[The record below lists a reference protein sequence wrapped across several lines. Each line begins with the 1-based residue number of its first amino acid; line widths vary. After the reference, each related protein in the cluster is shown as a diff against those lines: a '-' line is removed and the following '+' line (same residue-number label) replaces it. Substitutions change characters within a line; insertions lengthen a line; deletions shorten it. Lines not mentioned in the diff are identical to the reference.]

1 MEQHLKPR
9 KIPRQERAQVLV
21 EAILDATTR
30 VLIKHGYAGTN
41 TNRIAEVAGI
51 SVGSLYQYFPNK
63 DALISALHRRHAQ
76 EIKQTIEM
84 TLAQSRG
91 QSLAKKIE
99 ILIRASLAAHLL
111 TPELHRVLE
120 TQFAS
125 LDQYEGE
132 AEDQKQIFES
142 LQAMLAA
149 HRSELKVKNLELA
162 TRVVIRIVDTLIHAA
177 VIEPQPLASVREMER
192 EINRA
197 VLGYLMKSSVT

>member
-1 MEQHLKPR
+1 M
-9 KIPRQERAQVLV
+9 PRQERSQALV

-30 VLIKHGYAGTN
+30 VLVKHGYAETN

-76 EIKQTIEM
+76 ELKQAIET

-99 ILIRASLAAHLL
+99 TLIGASLAAHMLA
-111 TPELHRVLE
+111 PDLHRVLE

-142 LQAMLAA
+142 LRSLLES

-162 TRVVIRIVDTLIHAA
+162 THVVIRIVDTLIHAV
-177 VIEPQPLASVREMER
+177 VIDAQPMASVREMER

-197 VLGYLMKSSVT
+197 ALGYLMKPSVN

>member
-1 MEQHLKPR
+1 MEQHLNPR
-9 KIPRQERAQVLV
+9 KMPQQERAQALV

-30 VLIKHGYAGTN
+30 VLVKHGYAGAN

-63 DALISALHRRHAQ
+63 NSLISALHRRHAK
-76 EIKQTIEM
+76 EIRQTIE
-84 TLAQSRG
+84 TTVKNSRG

-99 ILIRASLAAHLL
+99 TLIGASLAAHMIA
-111 TPELHRVLE
+111 PELHRVLE

-132 AEDQKQIFES
+132 AEDQKEIFEN
-142 LQAMLAA
+142 LRNMLEA

-162 TRVVIRIVDTLIHAA
+162 THVVIRIVDTLIHAA
-177 VIEPQPLASVREMER
+177 VIDPQPMASVREMER

-197 VLGYLMKSSVT
+197 ALGYLMKSPKT